1 MRVSGS
7 MEPALRRRHG
17 RDNIRVFKPLLR
29 AYALG
34 YLSSVTPKLVSYVR
48 RLRSKDWTAQQKL
61 QELAKVLT
69 GPLRLNSFPTACA
82 SLVGG
87 STLLPIGLYRLCAL
101 ITASLSRRDV
111 QISQRLDRL
120 IRLVVTFLSGWFSFQ
135 LLNKN
140 RTFVPIED
148 VGAMR
153 DSTDQ
158 GQDPGQ
164 AMANSLEHHRPEL
177 AGRTMD
183 LTIYMVTRAIDAVAC
198 VAWGRWSRRRQAQNR
213 WTTVESLV
221 PGFIDAGVFAMSAA
235 VVMWA
240 WFYLPERLPRAYEK
254 WIGEAAQVD
263 SRLIEALRRVR
274 RGVFVYGKNTG
285 QAPLLQSMCKDYN
298 WPEVWGDP
306 AKVAPIPCEMVHMG
320 CGPSCEKHALY
331 RFAKTFKFA
340 CATYIPLQIVFRLR
354 RMKSATALRR
364 ALSDAAQSSAF
375 LASFVS
381 LFYYSVCLARTR
393 LGPKILDAKT
403 VTPMMWDS
411 GLCVGAGC
419 LMCGWSILVEKTRK
433 RQELALFVAPRAAAT
448 VLPRSYDKKIC
459 QQTGWGGQPILTH
472 RTGDGDTS
480 ARVTPVTDSRRLR
493 ITFNGSVSDVL
504 PWKFTPQQREVR
516 VLPGETALAFYTA
529 TNKGPNDII
538 GVATYSVTPG
548 QVAPYFSKIQC
559 FCFEEQ
565 KLNAGESVDMP
576 VFFFI
581 DPDFATD
588 PNMKGIDT
596 ITLSY
601 TFFKAKYDDNG
612 VLTPIAS

>member
-1 MRVSGS
+1 
-7 MEPALRRRHG
+7 
-17 RDNIRVFKPLLR
+17 
-29 AYALG
+29 
-34 YLSSVTPKLVSYVR
+34 
-48 RLRSKDWTAQQKL
+48 
-61 QELAKVLT
+61 
-69 GPLRLNSFPTACA
+69 
-82 SLVGG
+82 
-87 STLLPIGLYRLCAL
+87 
-101 ITASLSRRDV
+101 
-111 QISQRLDRL
+111 
-120 IRLVVTFLSGWFSFQ
+120 
-135 LLNKN
+135 
-140 RTFVPIED
+140 
-148 VGAMR
+148 MR

-164 AMANSLEHHRPEL
+164 AVANPLEHHRPEL

-221 PGFIDAGVFAMSAA
+221 PGFVDAGVFAMSAA

-274 RGVFVYGKNTG
+274 RGVFVYGKDTG

-331 RFAKTFKFA
+331 RFAKTFRFA

-393 LGPKILDAKT
+393 LGPKIFDAKT

-448 VLPRSYDKKIC
+448 VLPRLYNKKVCIGPSHPLFTTGLHPYPLLPLLNVSKPACGRFQNNHEMLTRVDVC
-459 QQTGWGGQPILTH
+459 QYQYRERVAFAVSAAILITCL
-472 RTGDGDTS
+472 RERPSMVRGVFG
-480 ARVTPVTDSRRLR
+480 R
-493 ITFNGSVSDVL
+493 ITSSV
-504 PWKFTPQQREVR
+504 
-516 VLPGETALAFYTA
+516 
-529 TNKGPNDII
+529 
-538 GVATYSVTPG
+538 
-548 QVAPYFSKIQC
+548 
-559 FCFEEQ
+559 
-565 KLNAGESVDMP
+565 LN
-576 VFFFI
+576 
-581 DPDFATD
+581 
-588 PNMKGIDT
+588 
-596 ITLSY
+596 
-601 TFFKAKYDDNG
+601 
-612 VLTPIAS
+612 